1 MAFSVFPRI
10 CSAFFADG
18 TAFVQT
24 LTDPSGEAVVAEPV
38 AAPVVAATAVA
49 AAPEPVAAPV
59 VADDPVV
66 AAPEPVASPVVDDD
80 PVVAAATPV
89 VDTSVV
95 AATPG
100 SPSRAIKGV
109 LFTRVEYYCSQCP
122 IMEIHVKTVQNIK
135 THNYDSNMKVFY
147 LSPGYCIYVIR
158 CVEWQCSDHPIINV
172 DYKVLKEGSPFPDFG
187 RSWVGYE
194 CTRKVYFYAT
204 LVERCAHA
212 APRRVV
218 LE

>member
-1 MAFSVFPRI
+1 MAS
-10 CSAFFADG
+10 SALVRVLTAFCAAG
-18 TAFVQT
+18 TAFVKSF
-24 LTDPSGEAVVAEPV
+24 TDPSGEAVVAP
-38 AAPVVAATAVA
+38 PVA
-49 AAPEPVAAPV
+49 AAPEPVAEPVAAPV

-66 AAPEPVASPVVDDD
+66 AAPEPVAAPVVDDD

-109 LFTRVEYYCSQCP
+109 LFTWVEHYCSQCP
-122 IMEIHVKTVQNIK
+122 LMEMHVKTVQNIK
-135 THNYDSNMKVFY
+135 KHNHDSNMKVFY

-158 CVEWQCSDHPIINV
+158 CEEWQCSDHPIINV

-187 RSWVGYE
+187 PSWVGYE
-194 CTRKVYFYAT
+194 CTRKVYSYAT

-212 APRRVV
+212 APRRCV